1 MINDIMKA
9 EWIKSRLDYGEVC
22 SIFRKTFSCGKNV
35 IKAKLQI
42 TAMGVYEACLNGMR
56 IGNFFLAP
64 GWTEYDKRHQ
74 YQTYDVTEYIKDKNT
89 FDVTVGKGWY
99 RGMLIEWRDQNIW
112 GGVSAIIAAL
122 NIEYDDGTIQTVF
135 TDTTWHTSE
144 SPIRM
149 SEIYDGETY
158 DALFVPSDWE
168 AASILHASKS
178 SLIPQEGEVVCE
190 HGHIPVKA
198 VIRTPN
204 GETVFDFGQNM
215 AGYVSF
221 SVNAK
226 KGDIIEYSH
235 GETLD
240 KDGNLYTKNLRS
252 AKQHIRYICRDGK
265 QSYRPH
271 FTFMGFRYIRIERI
285 PEGMSASDFT
295 AVPIYSDMRRTGYFD
310 CSNNKVNRL
319 YENVI
324 WGQKSNFIDVPTDCP
339 QRDER
344 LGWTGDAQVFIKT
357 AAYNFD
363 VKKFFQKWLHDLAA
377 AQKDDGAVPQVIP
390 SVLPTNTFLPCAG
403 WGDAAVICPWQIYVA
418 YGDKSI
424 LEEQLNSM
432 EAWINY
438 ILSHT
443 TEEYLWC
450 GANQLGDWLAL
461 DAVGGI
467 SEENMCG
474 ASNEDL
480 VASAYFAYSVSIVIK
495 ARNVLGLSTVY
506 YQNLYNNILTAFRK
520 KFKDYRTQT
529 ECVLALAF
537 DLTKNRKET
546 AEKLVRLIKENN
558 NKLSTGFVGTTYLL
572 TALSYNG
579 YTELAYSLLLEED
592 YPSWLFSVNMGA
604 TTIWEHWDG
613 MKKDGSMWSDKM
625 NSFNHYAYGS
635 VAAWMYETILGIKVD
650 ESRPGFENVIL
661 HPQPDRRL
669 KWAEG
674 SFETKYGTIKSKWHY
689 EDECVRYEFTVP
701 NKAVIIIGKNSYKVN
716 KGIYVFCE

>member
-1 MINDIMKA
+1 MINDIMKS
-9 EWIKSRLDYGEVC
+9 EWIKSRRDYGEVC
-22 SIFRKTFSCGKNV
+22 PVFRKTFSCGKNV

-42 TAMGVYEACLNGMR
+42 TAMGVYEACLNGKR
-56 IGNFFLAP
+56 IGDFFLAP

-74 YQTYDVTEYIKDKNT
+74 YQTYDVTECIKNENVLY
-89 FDVTVGKGWY
+89 VTVGKGWY

-122 NIEYDDGTIQTVF
+122 NIEYDDGTIQNVF
-135 TDTTWHTSE
+135 TDNTWQTSE
-144 SPIRM
+144 SQIRM

-158 DALFVPSDWE
+158 DASFIPSNWE
-168 AASILHASKS
+168 PASILHAAKS
-178 SLIPQEGEVVCE
+178 SLIPQEGEIVCE
-190 HGHIPVKA
+190 HGQIPVKA

-215 AGYVSF
+215 AGYVCF
-221 SVNAK
+221 SVNAR

-235 GETLD
+235 GEILD

-252 AKQHIRYICRDGK
+252 AKQHIKYICCDGE
-265 QSYRPH
+265 QNYRPH
-271 FTFMGFRYIRIERI
+271 FTFMGFRYIRMERM
-285 PEGMSASDFT
+285 PAGMSASDFM
-295 AVPIYSDMRRTGYFD
+295 AVPVYSDMRRTGYYI
-310 CSNNKVNRL
+310 CSNDKVNRL

-324 WGQKSNFIDVPTDCP
+324 WGQKSNFIDIPTDCP

-363 VKKFFQKWLHDLAA
+363 VKKFFKKWLHDLAA

-390 SVLPTNTFLPCAG
+390 SVLPNNTSLPCAA
-403 WGDAAVICPWQIYVA
+403 WGDAAVICPWQIYVT
-418 YGDKSI
+418 YGDKSV

-432 EAWINY
+432 ESWINY

-461 DAVGGI
+461 DAVGGS
-467 SEENMCG
+467 SEENMRG

-480 VASAYFAYSVSIVIK
+480 VASAYFAYSVSIIIK
-495 ARNVLGLSTVY
+495 ARGVLGLSTVY
-506 YQNLYNNILTAFRK
+506 YQNLYDNILAAFRK
-520 KFKDYRTQT
+520 KFKEYKTQT

-537 DLTKNRKET
+537 DLATSKKET
-546 AEKLVRLIKENN
+546 AEKLVRLIKDND

-572 TALSYNG
+572 SALSDNG

-635 VAAWMYETILGIKVD
+635 VAAWMYETILGIKAD
-650 ESRPGFENVIL
+650 ESKPGFENVIL
-661 HPQPDRRL
+661 HPRPDRRL

-674 SFETKYGTIKSKWHY
+674 SFETKYGTIKSRWQY
-689 EDECVRYEFTVP
+689 EDGYIRYEFTVP
-701 NKAVIIIGKNSYKVN
+701 NEAVIITGNNSYKVS
-716 KGIYVFCE
+716 KGTYVFCE

>member
-1 MINDIMKA
+1 MINDIMKS
-9 EWIKSRLDYGEVC
+9 EWIKSRRDYGEVC
-22 SIFRKTFSCGKNV
+22 PVFRKTFSCGKNV

-42 TAMGVYEACLNGMR
+42 TAMGVYEACLNGKR
-56 IGNFFLAP
+56 IGDFFLAP

-74 YQTYDVTEYIKDKNT
+74 YQTYDVTEYIKNENVLY
-89 FDVTVGKGWY
+89 VTVGKGWY

-122 NIEYDDGTIQTVF
+122 NIEYDDGTVQTVF
-135 TDTTWHTSE
+135 TDNTWQTSE
-144 SPIRM
+144 SPVRM

-158 DALFVPSDWE
+158 DASFIPSDWE
-168 AASILHASKS
+168 PASIFHVTRS
-178 SLIPQEGEVVCE
+178 SLIPQEGEIVCE
-190 HGHIPVKA
+190 HGQIPVKE

-215 AGYVSF
+215 AGYVCF
-221 SVNAK
+221 SVNAR

-235 GETLD
+235 GEILD

-252 AKQHIRYICRDGK
+252 AKQHIKYICCDGE
-265 QSYRPH
+265 QNYRPH
-271 FTFMGFRYIRIERI
+271 FTFMGFRYIRMEKM
-285 PEGMSASDFT
+285 PESMSASNFI
-295 AVPIYSDMRRTGYFD
+295 AVPVYSDMRRTGYFT
-310 CSNNKVNRL
+310 CSNDKVNRL

-324 WGQKSNFIDVPTDCP
+324 WGQKSNFIDIPTDCP

-363 VKKFFQKWLHDLAA
+363 VKKFFKKWLHDLAA
-377 AQKDDGAVPQVIP
+377 AQKGDGAVPQVIP
-390 SVLPTNTFLPCAG
+390 SVLPTNTFLPCAA
-403 WGDAAVICPWQIYVA
+403 WGDAAVICPWQIYVT
-418 YGDKSI
+418 YGDKSV
-424 LEEQLNSM
+424 LEEQLSSM
-432 EAWINY
+432 EAWIEY
-438 ILSHT
+438 ISSHT

-461 DAVGGI
+461 DAVGGS
-467 SEENMCG
+467 SEENMRG

-480 VASAYFAYSVSIVIK
+480 VASAYFAYSVSIIIM
-495 ARNVLGLSTVY
+495 ARGVLGLSTVY
-506 YQNLYNNILTAFRK
+506 YQNLYDNILAAFRK
-520 KFKDYRTQT
+520 KFKEYKTQT

-537 DLTKNRKET
+537 DLATSKKET
-546 AEKLVRLIKENN
+546 AEKLVRLIKDND

-572 TALSYNG
+572 SALSDSG

-613 MKKDGSMWSDKM
+613 MKKDGSMWNDKM

-635 VAAWMYETILGIKVD
+635 VAAWMYETILGIKAD
-650 ESRPGFENVIL
+650 ENKPGFENVIL
-661 HPQPDRRL
+661 HPRPDRRL

-674 SFETKYGTIKSKWHY
+674 SFETKYGTIKSRWQY
-689 EDECVRYEFTVP
+689 ENECIRYEFTVP
-701 NKAVIIIGKNSYKVN
+701 NEAVIIIGNDNYKVG
-716 KGIYVFCE
+716 KGTYAFCE